1 MKKLECIPRLQ
12 MIWSKWSK
20 FILWKNHFLASLN
33 WCVFFIEWDSYFV
46 KWNHLNTYS
55 DMDRERMTLAL
66 QISCAFGN
74 KNCLSKSSQK
84 FTSYPAEPDRD
95 QKLTTYCY
103 GIQEGTKSQW
113 ETMWER
119 YKIEINPNEL
129 YRKSFQKFLFCRK
142 ILESVRLLKN
152 H

>member
-1 MKKLECIPRLQ
+1 
-12 MIWSKWSK
+12 
-20 FILWKNHFLASLN
+20 
-33 WCVFFIEWDSYFV
+33 
-46 KWNHLNTYS
+46 
-55 DMDRERMTLAL
+55 MDRERMTLAL

-84 FTSYPAEPDRD
+84 FASYPAEPDRD

-129 YRKSFQKFLFCRK
+129 YRKSFKKFFFVEKSLNRSDFKK
-142 ILESVRLLKN
+142 IIKKLIY
-152 H
+152 

>member
-1 MKKLECIPRLQ
+1 
-12 MIWSKWSK
+12 
-20 FILWKNHFLASLN
+20 
-33 WCVFFIEWDSYFV
+33 
-46 KWNHLNTYS
+46 
-55 DMDRERMTLAL
+55 MDRERMTLAL
-66 QISCAFGN
+66 QMSCAFGN

-84 FTSYPAEPDRD
+84 FASYPDEPDRD

-129 YRKSFQKFLFCRK
+129 YRKSFQIFWFVEKSLFSVLFLK
-142 ILESVRLLKN
+142 IIKKLIY
-152 H
+152 